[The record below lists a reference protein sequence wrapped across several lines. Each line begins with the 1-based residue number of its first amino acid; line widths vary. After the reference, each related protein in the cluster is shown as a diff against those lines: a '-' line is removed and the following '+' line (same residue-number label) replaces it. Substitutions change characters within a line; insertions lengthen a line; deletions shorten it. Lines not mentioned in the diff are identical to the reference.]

1 MGKFKRNTFYCFSAP
16 VMLAT
21 FIIEFALATYLLL
34 TRKQNATTKLSV
46 TMLVLLGTFQL
57 AEYGICEAW
66 GFSSDAWAKIGFV
79 AITFLPPIGLHL
91 VHTISRQKIT
101 AMVPL
106 AYCFAAVWSLFFIF
120 GSLLQGSVCTG
131 NYIIFNIPEPFE
143 GLYYMYYD
151 ITIAISIALAYAYSK
166 RAETKKIVK
175 ALQWF
180 IIGYLLFIIPS
191 IIFVMIDTYQGVDS
205 PLPSIMCGFA
215 LLMALILTFIVVPNS
230 TEKKPIKK
238 K

>member
-1 MGKFKRNTFYCFSAP
+1 MQKFKSNTFYCFSAP

-21 FIIEFALATYLLL
+21 FIIEFALAIYLLV
-34 TRKQNATTKLSV
+34 TRKQSKTVKLSV
-46 TMLVLLGTFQL
+46 TLLILLGTFQL

-66 GFSSDAWAKIGFV
+66 GLSSNTWAKIGFV
-79 AITFLPPIGLHL
+79 AITFLPPVGLHL
-91 VHTISRQKIT
+91 VHSIAKQKTT
-101 AMVPL
+101 AMIPL
-106 AYCFAAVWSLFFIF
+106 AYSFAVVWSLFFMF

-151 ITIAISIALAYAYSK
+151 ITIAISIALAYVYAK
-166 RAETKKIVK
+166 KAETKKMAQ
-175 ALQWF
+175 ALRWL

-191 IIFVMIDTYQGVDS
+191 IIFVMIDSHQGVDS

-215 LLMALILTFIVVPNS
+215 LLLALILTFVVIPQS
-230 TEKKPIKK
+230 SEKRPKPKK
-238 K
+238 